1 MATHKEALERA
12 VIKWFDGNKSFVEEW
27 HSEQL
32 EAAIRAYLD
41 AMDAVIVPW
50 TLTEAMEKEINL
62 TGTFQPKAMQVRYSA
77 MLAAAPNPFKDED
90 NDR

>member
-41 AMDAVIVPW
+41 ARGLVMVPREP
-50 TLTEAMEKEINL
+50 TPEMVVAARLDHEGEAYL
-62 TGTFQPKAMQVRYSA
+62 PYSLYA
-77 MLAAAPNPFKDED
+77 SMLAAAPNPFKDED